1 MGEIVARNLYE
12 IEEQSGIF
20 SGNLQQE
27 FFDYIQAKPATKNT
41 YMKGIKQFYL
51 FLDVTGNKQP
61 DMKTII
67 EFVDYLQH
75 EQKDDFGEVI
85 RKASKPATVNL
96 YLTAVKL
103 FFQWLED
110 NGIYSNVARR
120 VKRIKVDNNYHKR
133 DYLTADQSRDVLE
146 GIDRSNEKGLRDYA
160 IISLM
165 LTTGLRDIEV
175 MNANVEDFRAV
186 RGYMAL
192 FVKGKGYNEG
202 NVEFVK
208 VGRKTEKAIR
218 EYLNARK
225 AKDGEA
231 LFTSVSN
238 RDAGHRMT
246 TRHEQKDDFGEVIR
260 KASKPATVNLYLTA
274 VKLFFQWLEDNGI
287 YSNVARRV
295 KRIKV
300 DNNYHKRDYLTADQS
315 RDVLEGIDRSNEKG
329 LRDYAII
336 SLMLTTGLRDIE
348 VMNANVED
356 FRAVRGYM
364 ALFVKGK
371 GYNEG
376 NVEFVKVGRKTEKAI
391 REYLNARKAKDG
403 EALFTSVS
411 NRDAGHR
418 MTTRSI
424 SRIAK
429 GCMIA
434 AGYESDRLTAH
445 SMRHTAAT
453 LNMSNGGTLH
463 ETQQLLRH
471 SNINTTLIY
480 SHDITRDNNNSSYR
494 VEAAI
499 MGA

>member
-110 NGIYSNVARR
+110 N
-120 VKRIKVDNNYHKR
+120 
-133 DYLTADQSRDVLE
+133 E
-146 GIDRSNEKGLRDYA
+146 
-160 IISLM
+160 
-165 LTTGLRDIEV
+165 
-175 MNANVEDFRAV
+175 
-186 RGYMAL
+186 
-192 FVKGKGYNEG
+192 
-202 NVEFVK
+202 
-208 VGRKTEKAIR
+208 
-218 EYLNARK
+218 
-225 AKDGEA
+225 
-231 LFTSVSN
+231 
-238 RDAGHRMT
+238 
-246 TRHEQKDDFGEVIR
+246 
-260 KASKPATVNLYLTA
+260 
-274 VKLFFQWLEDNGI
+274 I

-480 SHDITRDNNNSSYR
+480 SHDITRDNNNSAYR